1 MKQAMG
7 RGADDLFR
15 YLAGRAVPGAGQLL
29 DAGRLRELLDEVRKG
44 MSGVEEIERRVSVI
58 EERLAA
64 IESRLESLPRTRA
77 PSTRGGSAAKKRP
90 SQSDTP

>member
-1 MKQAMG
+1 MG

-15 YLAGRAVPGAGQLL
+15 FLAGRTVPGAGQLL

-44 MSGVEEIERRVSVI
+44 MSGVEEIERRVTAI

-64 IESRLESLPRTRA
+64 IESRLESIPRTRA
-77 PSTRGGSAAKKRP
+77 PAPSTRRRSAAKKPP
-90 SQSDTP
+90 SQSDAP